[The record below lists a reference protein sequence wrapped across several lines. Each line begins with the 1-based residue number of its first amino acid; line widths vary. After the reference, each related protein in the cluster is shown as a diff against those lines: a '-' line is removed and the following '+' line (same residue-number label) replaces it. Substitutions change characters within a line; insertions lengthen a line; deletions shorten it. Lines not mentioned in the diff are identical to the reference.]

1 MVRGMTGSSFIFLR
15 IRGIPIGAHWSW
27 LFVFGLV
34 VWSLASSLFPATYPG
49 LSDTSYLVMGV
60 VAGALFFIS
69 ILLHELGHA
78 FRALR
83 EGLTI
88 DGITLWLFGGVAR
101 FKGIFPSA
109 GAEFRI
115 AIAGPLVSVAI
126 TVVFAGLTALGEQGG
141 LGWSEQAQG
150 IVDYLWRINA
160 IVVAF
165 NMIPALPL
173 DGGRVLRAWLW
184 HRQESFPAATVS
196 AARAGKAF
204 GGLLAAVG
212 LLNFFSGGGGAGGLW
227 FVFLGWFLIQAAESE
242 TEVGLMQTALRGCR
256 VADLMTDDP
265 QVVDADISLDRFLD
279 EATQTSGPSTYPVL
293 RAGELVGM
301 ISQRAVVEV
310 PSNERAIRTVAEAMI
325 PRSELTI
332 LDPEA
337 DVVDVLED
345 LQKSPRRAP
354 VMDDGTLVGILSVS
368 DVVRLLET
376 ERVRT
381 RRAEK
386 PRRRRGGILAWLVV
400 GGIMLGAAGYFYQPP
415 FVVVGSGITLDVIED
430 VEISGVSTDTVNG
443 KYLLTSVSMTR
454 PNGWGLVW
462 AAVRDREIASASEVT
477 PEGID
482 EETFLKR
489 QREIFRQSRILA
501 AAAGAEAAGL
511 DVTVGGSGAIVE
523 QVLPGSPAA
532 RELEEGDVIVA
543 VNGREIKLST
553 DLQDMIRS
561 RSVKT
566 RFRIEFERNGRTQEV
581 ELRSRRL
588 SGAADGAVGIGV
600 VILTRGFDIDLPFEI
615 EFERR
620 QIGGP
625 SAGLIY
631 ALAITDM
638 LDGGDPLKG
647 RTVAATGTI
656 DVEGNVGPIGGAD
669 LKARGA
675 AHAGA
680 TLFLVPERDVDTV
693 SEDGLRTVGV
703 STLEQALKALSTTS

>member
-1 MVRGMTGSSFIFLR
+1 MGSSFVFLR
-15 IRGIPIGAHWSW
+15 VRGIPVGAHWSW

-34 VWSLASSLFPATYPG
+34 VWSLASSLFPAAYPG
-49 LSDTSYLVMGV
+49 LSDISYLSMGI

-115 AIAGPLVSVAI
+115 AVAGPVVSVVI
-126 TVVFAGLTALGEQGG
+126 TLVFAALTALGRQGG
-141 LGWSEQAQG
+141 LGWPEQAQG
-150 IVDYLWRINA
+150 VVDYLWRINA

-173 DGGRVLRAWLW
+173 DGGRILRAWLW

-204 GGLLAAVG
+204 GGLLAIVG
-212 LLNFFSGGGGAGGLW
+212 VLNLFSGGAGAGGLW

-242 TEVGLMQTALRGCR
+242 TEVGLMQTVLRGRR
-256 VADLMTDDP
+256 VGDLMTEDP
-265 QVVDADISLDRFLD
+265 QIVDADISLDRFLD
-279 EATQTSGPSTYPVL
+279 EATQTRGPSDLPVL

-301 ISQRAVVEV
+301 ISQRAVGEV
-310 PSNERAIRTVAEAMI
+310 PSAERATRTVAQAMI

-337 DVVDVLED
+337 EVVDVLED
-345 LQKSPRRAP
+345 LQRSPRRAP

-381 RRAEK
+381 RRRERD
-386 PRRRRGGILAWLVV
+386 RRRRGGIAVWVVV
-400 GGIMLGAAGYFYQPP
+400 GAIMIGAAGYFYQPP
-415 FVVVGSGITLDVIED
+415 FVVVGSGVTLDVAED
-430 VEISGVSTDTVNG
+430 IEISGVSTDAVNG
-443 KYLLTSVSMTR
+443 RYLLTSVSMTS
-454 PNGWGLVW
+454 PNGWGLLW
-462 AAVRDREIASASEVT
+462 AAVRDREIASAGDVT

-482 EETFLKR
+482 EETFLQR
-489 QREIFRQSRILA
+489 QREIFRQSRVLA

-511 DVTVGGSGAIVE
+511 NVTVGGTGAIVE
-523 QVLPGSPAA
+523 RVLPGSPAA

-543 VNGREIKLST
+543 VDEREIQLAT
-553 DLQDMIRS
+553 DLQDLIRR
-561 RSVKT
+561 RSVGT
-566 RFRIEFERNGRTQEV
+566 RFRIGFERNGRTHEV

-588 SGAADGAVGIGV
+588 SGVADGTVGIGV
-600 VILTRGFDIDLPFEI
+600 VISTRGFDIDLPFEI
-615 EFERR
+615 SFERR
-620 QIGGP
+620 RIGGP

-638 LDGGDPLKG
+638 LDDGDPLKG

-669 LKARGA
+669 LKAKGA
-675 AHAGA
+675 ADAGA
-680 TLFLVPERDVDTV
+680 TLFLVPERDAGSV
-693 SEDGLRTVGV
+693 SEDGVRTIGV
-703 STLEQALKALSTTS
+703 STLEQALEILSTTS